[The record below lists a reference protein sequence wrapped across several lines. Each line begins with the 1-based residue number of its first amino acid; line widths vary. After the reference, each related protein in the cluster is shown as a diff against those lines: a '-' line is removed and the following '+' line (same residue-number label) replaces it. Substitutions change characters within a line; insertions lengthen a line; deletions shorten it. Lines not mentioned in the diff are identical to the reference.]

1 MPNWLQRIAKGQMEL
16 NNETPNSAVINTVMS
31 DDFDKNKNKDEV
43 VKTDTQRDAEI
54 DKRNA
59 GILATAMS
67 TMFPVLDFSKYG
79 FLKGLGKVGVETTTG
94 TVGGYLG
101 NRGGKYLDD
110 KFGTAFLQGMGSFVG
125 GLSGYGLGNKAF
137 QFHKPIVQF
146 RKNVNNSRGAGG
158 ELNSVSEDLIS
169 DINAGKQDALDF
181 LSSTIKKETDA
192 HNKALAE
199 RLGYKIVQTP
209 ERARVPMERNGDSFL
224 GGTRVENDADGIYIS
239 NKIGNS
245 DAFGTTLVVSDRP
258 FWDEMYIATKG
269 RPRQTTFHE
278 YLHRGDIGESAN
290 GDKLNT
296 KSFFEWKSR
305 KILNPETY
313 SNLTY
318 LNQPGETA
326 ANILEIGNTLNIPIG
341 TKYPGKKEFC
351 GIVENALSK
360 NDPKLSLLQY
370 YNWKNKPKRVWD
382 GLTGRYFT
390 LPILV
395 AGGAYATKD

>member
-1 MPNWLQRIAKGQMEL
+1 MEL

-258 FWDEMYIATKG
+258 F
-269 RPRQTTFHE
+269 
-278 YLHRGDIGESAN
+278 
-290 GDKLNT
+290 
-296 KSFFEWKSR
+296 
-305 KILNPETY
+305 
-313 SNLTY
+313 
-318 LNQPGETA
+318 
-326 ANILEIGNTLNIPIG
+326 
-341 TKYPGKKEFC
+341 
-351 GIVENALSK
+351 
-360 NDPKLSLLQY
+360 
-370 YNWKNKPKRVWD
+370 
-382 GLTGRYFT
+382 
-390 LPILV
+390 
-395 AGGAYATKD
+395 